1 MVKCHF
7 NFCRLLG
14 LAKHRLEL
22 ASSYWSLRG
31 SDVHEDPSDWQGED
45 IYARLVNASKS
56 GLSIR
61 IAQNQ
66 PSPNNPNLDTEDL
79 SELQGITVKSLNFT
93 SLMGGGILHTKLWI
107 VDREHFYVGSA
118 NFDWRSLTQVQTVL
132 GSLLLILL
140 LPEGV

>member
-1 MVKCHF
+1 M
-7 NFCRLLG
+7 G
-14 LAKHRLEL
+14 LAKHRIEL

-31 SDVHEDPSDWQGED
+31 SDVYRDPSDWQGED

-93 SLMGGGILHTKLWI
+93 GLMGGGILHTKLWI

-132 GSLLLILL
+132 GSLLLIIL